1 LWTVP
6 TETATQPPPVGPP
19 APRRSNPGFDLLA
32 DELLAAMGA
41 IRRTGRRRA
50 GRPEEL
56 SGLTG
61 SQLELVRL
69 LRRRPGLSV
78 SQVADELH
86 LAPNTVSTL
95 VRQLVDLGYVVRRCQ
110 TADRRVARLD
120 LAEDLGR
127 KVVAFRDRRMALI
140 VDAMHE
146 LPVADQRRLRS
157 TVGVLLKLQR
167 AMERG
172 GTRD

>member
-1 LWTVP
+1 VP
-6 TETATQPPPVGPP
+6 APVSTEPHALGPPVPH
-19 APRRSNPGFDLLA
+19 RSHPGFDLLA
-32 DELLAAMGA
+32 DELLSAMGA
-41 IRRTGRRRA
+41 IRRSARRQA

-95 VRQLVDLGYVVRRCQ
+95 VRQLVDLGYVVRRSH

-120 LAEDLGR
+120 LAPDLGR
-127 KVVAFRDRRMALI
+127 KVGAFRDRRMAAI
-140 VDAMHE
+140 VEAMHT
-146 LPVADQRRLRS
+146 LPVADQRRLRT
-157 TVGVLLKLQR
+157 TVGVLMKLQR
-167 AMERG
+167 AMERAG
-172 GTRD
+172 DDD

>member
-1 LWTVP
+1 VP
-6 TETATQPPPVGPP
+6 AETATELHPVGPP
-19 APRRSNPGFDLLA
+19 APRRSNHGFDLLA

-56 SGLTG
+56 SALTG

-69 LRRRPGLSV
+69 LRRRPGISV
-78 SQVADELH
+78 NQVAEELH

-95 VRQLVDLGYVVRRCQ
+95 VRQLVDLGYVVRRSQ
-110 TADRRVARLD
+110 EADRRVARLD

-127 KVVAFRDRRMALI
+127 KVGAFRDRRMALI

-172 GTRD
+172 GTGD

>member
-1 LWTVP
+1 MSAQ
-6 TETATQPPPVGPP
+6 TATQPPPVGPP
-19 APRRSNPGFDLLA
+19 APRRTNAGFDLLA

-50 GRPEEL
+50 GRPAEL
-56 SGLTG
+56 FGLTG

-69 LRRRPGLSV
+69 LRRRPGISV

-110 TADRRVARLD
+110 TTDRRVARLD

-127 KVVAFRDRRMALI
+127 KVVAFRDRRMAL
-140 VDAMHE
+140 VVEAMHE
-146 LPVADQRRLRS
+146 LPVADQRRLRG

>member
-1 LWTVP
+1 VTRRDSDQP
-6 TETATQPPPVGPP
+6 TRATAVTPGT
-19 APRRSNPGFDLLA
+19 RHHNGGFDLLA

-41 IRRTGRRRA
+41 IRRSGRRQA

-56 SGLTG
+56 SLLTG

-69 LRRRPGLSV
+69 LRRRPGISV
-78 SQVADELH
+78 NQVADELH

-95 VRQLVDLGYVVRRCQ
+95 VRHLVDLGYVVRHCQ
-110 TADRRVARLD
+110 TADRRVARLE
-120 LAEDLGR
+120 LADDFGQ
-127 KVVAFRDRRMALI
+127 KMGSFRDRRMAVL
-140 VDAMHE
+140 VEAMHE
-146 LPVADQRRLRS
+146 LPVADQRRLRT

-172 GTRD
+172 EEND

>member
-1 LWTVP
+1 MP
-6 TETATQPPPVGPP
+6 TPIGTGTRSPSADVP
-19 APRRSNPGFDLLA
+19 APGRHHPGFDLLA

-50 GRPEEL
+50 GRPQEL

-69 LRRRPGLSV
+69 LRRRPGISV
-78 SQVADELH
+78 NQVADELH

-95 VRQLVDLGYVVRRCQ
+95 VRQLVDLGFVVRRSQ
-110 TADRRVARLD
+110 DADRRVARLD

-127 KVVAFRDRRMALI
+127 KVGAFRDRRMALI
-140 VDAMHE
+140 VEAMHE

-172 GTRD
+172 GTDD

>member
-1 LWTVP
+1 VSVT
-6 TETATQPPPVGPP
+6 TRPVAESRPSRSP
-19 APRRSNPGFDLLA
+19 APRRHNGGFDLLA
-32 DELLAAMGA
+32 DELLAGMGA
-41 IRRTGRRRA
+41 IRRSGRRRA

-56 SGLTG
+56 SLLTG

-69 LRRRPGLSV
+69 LRRRPGISV
-78 SQVADELH
+78 NQVAEELN

-95 VRQLVDLGYVVRRCQ
+95 VRQLVDAGFVVRRSQ
-110 TADRRVARLD
+110 STDRRVARLD

-127 KVVAFRDRRMALI
+127 KMGGFRDRRMAVL
-140 VDAMHE
+140 VEAMHE

-172 GTRD
+172 EAGD

>member
-1 LWTVP
+1 VP
-6 TETATQPPPVGPP
+6 AAPPSTETQAVLGPP
-19 APRRSNPGFDLLA
+19 GPRRSNPGFDLLA

-56 SGLTG
+56 SSLTG

-69 LRRRPGLSV
+69 LRRRPGISV
-78 SQVADELH
+78 NQVAEELH

-95 VRQLVDLGYVVRRCQ
+95 VRQLVDLGSVVRRTQ
-110 TADRRVARLD
+110 AADRRVARLD

-127 KVVAFRDRRMALI
+127 KVGAFRDRRMALI
-140 VDAMHE
+140 VEAMHE
-146 LPVADQRRLRS
+146 LPVADQRRLRG

-172 GTRD
+172 GTDD

>member
-1 LWTVP
+1 VPPHTVTP
-6 TETATQPPPVGPP
+6 ASHTARPSGRT
-19 APRRSNPGFDLLA
+19 NHGFDLLA

-41 IRRTGRRRA
+41 IRRSGRRRA

-56 SGLTG
+56 SQLTG

-69 LRRRPGLSV
+69 LRRRPGISV
-78 SQVADELH
+78 NQVAEELT

-95 VRQLVDLGYVVRRCQ
+95 VRQLVDAGFVVRRCQ
-110 TADRRVARLD
+110 EADRRVARLD

-127 KVVAFRDRRMALI
+127 KMGAFRDRRMGLL
-140 VDAMHE
+140 VEAMRA
-146 LPVADQRRLRS
+146 LPVHDQRKLRS

-167 AMERG
+167 EIERDVADG
-172 GTRD
+172 